1 MYCLFSEYE
10 RCGVH
15 GRCGQ
20 RQRGNIFVFNGRV
33 ESTCC
38 CVWVCN
44 LYCAGKSEWM
54 IAVGG
59 RPHNGP
65 FSEFRSHSYYMSWW
79 TICVLIFSFHV
90 HFYFLMVTVTGDHR
104 YLYKARTQFY
114 TSYGGIAVCV
124 CLCVFV
130 VTMHRRFNSV
140 PINHGEPLS
149 QPYIYRV
156 N

>member
-1 MYCLFSEYE
+1 MALFPNS
-10 RCGVH
+10 VH
-15 GRCGQ
+15 IVIICRGGQ
-20 RQRGNIFVFNGRV
+20 MD
-33 ESTCC
+33 S
-38 CVWVCN
+38 
-44 LYCAGKSEWM
+44 
-54 IAVGG
+54 
-59 RPHNGP
+59 
-65 FSEFRSHSYYMSWW
+65 
-79 TICVLIFSFHV
+79 ICVLIFSFHV